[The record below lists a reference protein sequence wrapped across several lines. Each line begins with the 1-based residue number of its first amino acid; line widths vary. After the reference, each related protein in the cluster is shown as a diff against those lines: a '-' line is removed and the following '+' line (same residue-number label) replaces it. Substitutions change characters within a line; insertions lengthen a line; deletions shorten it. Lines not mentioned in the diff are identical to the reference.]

1 MQNLKEI
8 ARILRQAAYEL
19 QQANDE
25 LERKYGQSNVLRP
38 SNDGATPTRGDAD
51 EQNQL

>member
-1 MQNLKEI
+1 MNKSLKDI

-25 LERKYGQSNVLRP
+25 LERKYGQSDVLRP
-38 SNDGATPTRGDAD
+38 SNDGKTPTRGESKD
-51 EQNQL
+51 ECL